1 MVCWAPYG
9 FASQVRAAHVLFRC
23 PPGRD
28 GAGPWSGG
36 LGAAGAGDPDRP
48 RLGGGAPLGTVAL
61 QALAEVNAVLLRVE
75 HVELHLAPLLSPL
88 PEHGGAAWGGRTRQG
103 RHLSELLVTGCHR
116 LAFGPVCGGTA

>member
-48 RLGGGAPLGTVAL
+48 RLGGGGLRWELWPFKLWRRSMQCYCGWSTWSCIWPLSCRLSRST
-61 QALAEVNAVLLRVE
+61 
-75 HVELHLAPLLSPL
+75 VELP
-88 PEHGGAAWGGRTRQG
+88 GAGEQG
-103 RHLSELLVTGCHR
+103 RADTSPSSL
-116 LAFGPVCGGTA
+116 

>member
-1 MVCWAPYG
+1 M
-9 FASQVRAAHVLFRC
+9 LFRC

-28 GAGPWSGG
+28 GAGPWSGE
-36 LGAAGAGDPDRP
+36 LGAAGAGGPDRP
-48 RLGGGAPLGTVAL
+48 RLGAL
-61 QALAEVNAVLLRVE
+61 RWELASQALAEVNAVLLRVE